1 MWVSELQAASMGK
14 NSQDH
19 KHLYIHAHRV
29 PTGAWAWQKP
39 LVWNTKF
46 HINKLFANKNG
57 NMLHTWEVCNLKDHG
72 TCTSP
77 CHECCSS
84 LAGLTW
90 LPLCQSKKAN
100 QWFEFCLHGHFW
112 LAYVTYMI
120 SCLPWK
126 FLATTCKCTSINPWC
141 CFHIFVVL
149 KEKMEV
155 KSMISKL
162 TT

>member
-19 KHLYIHAHRV
+19 KYLYMLIMFLQVHGHDKNH
-29 PTGAWAWQKP
+29 WFEIQNSIK
-39 LVWNTKF
+39 
-46 HINKLFANKNG
+46 INGLQSKR
-57 NMLHTWEVCNLKDHG
+57 G

-162 TT
+162 KT